1 MALKV
6 LLADDSVPAQ
16 NMGKKILTEAGY
28 EVLAVGNGLE
38 ALRKIADSVP
48 DIAILDIFMPG
59 YTGLEICARL
69 RGNAVTAD
77 LPVILTVGKLEPYRP
92 EDGEQVRSNAV
103 IVKPFASSEL
113 VSAVRSL
120 VGLPFAVRRDTPE
133 VDAPPAS
140 APAPE
145 AAPIEDF
152 EEPEP
157 MPIGLGFDPDAKR
170 TAFSASAVEEP
181 PAFTAEAAG
190 PLAAEESG
198 LAGYGSPEASALS
211 NFDLEDALPG
221 DAELPSFGPLET
233 AADSAPASPLVE
245 WWQPSQETVEELDAA
260 KPEVGSDLEIPAT
273 ATLAA
278 PAAAAPAVE
287 ETRADYGANAW
298 DALGEEPVQQAA
310 ASGSPAIPLDAPAA
324 TDAGKFE
331 NLGDR
336 VGDYVADYVADD
348 VADNVVDN
356 VAEDLAED
364 VARPGAE
371 PATLLP
377 ASPDHESRLQA
388 FEALFNSDE
397 PIPVEERSPGVPDV
411 LAHPA
416 GDVPQPPQPVLQA
429 HSEMPVAL
437 HPSTPTAGA
446 PGTPEESPDESRLL
460 ASASSAIT
468 ENLEPAAAGNALSD
482 DAFSDD
488 ASSLDEL
495 RLDAESLADWLS
507 SGKIPQRTSPPV
519 SVPLENSAA
528 QLAPAGGSF
537 YAGIAE
543 EASER
548 LQAAAA
554 VTGEPMVCY
563 LAKGQAATEAT
574 PESSIYPS
582 LEPAAQTFAYLET
595 LGTQV
600 EAPQSAMSDFDAS
613 ESDTLE
619 SKTEVAPTEVAPVEL
634 ACPASE
640 LPKTDVK
647 LRSQTESAQLPA
659 EMASAQSWSAE
670 NLGEPDSEPDNPG
683 GDAKRVH
690 QAVES
695 VFDRFRPLLIAAI
708 ARELTKR
715 G

>member
-38 ALRKIADSVP
+38 ALKKIAGSVP

-69 RGNAVTAD
+69 RSNAVTAD

-103 IVKPFASSEL
+103 IVKPFATGEL

-120 VGLPFAVRRDTPE
+120 VGLPFAIRRGTPE
-133 VDAPPAS
+133 VEAPPAS
-140 APAPE
+140 APAQE

-181 PAFTAEAAG
+181 PAYTAD

-198 LAGYGSPEASALS
+198 LAAYGSPETSALT

-221 DAELPSFGPLET
+221 DAELPPLGRLET

-245 WWQPSQETVEELDAA
+245 WWQPAQEAVEELDAVE
-260 KPEVGSDLEIPAT
+260 PEVGSELEIPAI

-278 PAAAAPAVE
+278 PAAAAPAAAGAAAE

-298 DALGEEPVQQAA
+298 NALGEEPVPQAA
-310 ASGSPAIPLDAPAA
+310 AIGSPAIPLDAPAV

-336 VGDYVADYVADD
+336 VGDDVADYVADD
-348 VADNVVDN
+348 VADG
-356 VAEDLAED
+356 VADEVAED
-364 VARPGAE
+364 VAQPGAE
-371 PATLLP
+371 PLTLVP
-377 ASPDHESRLQA
+377 AAPDHESRVQA

-397 PIPVEERSPGVPDV
+397 PIPVEERSAGVPDA

-416 GDVPQPPQPVLQA
+416 GDVPQSPQAVL
-429 HSEMPVAL
+429 
-437 HPSTPTAGA
+437 
-446 PGTPEESPDESRLL
+446 EESPDESRLL

-468 ENLEPAAAGNALSD
+468 ENLEPAAAGNALSANALSD

-488 ASSLDEL
+488 ASSVGEL

-554 VTGEPMVCY
+554 VAGEPMVCY

-582 LEPAAQTFAYLET
+582 LEPAAETLAYLET
-595 LGTQV
+595 LGTQM

-634 ACPASE
+634 ASE
-640 LPKTDVK
+640 LPKTDGI

-659 EMASAQSWSAE
+659 EMASDQPLCAE
-670 NLGEPDSEPDNPG
+670 KLDECDSEPENHG

-715 G
+715 S